1 MNAVKKMHQL
11 ANNNRYLAYTAGLVI
26 GLTLG
31 ALL

>member
-1 MNAVKKMHQL
+1 MNAIKQLHQL
-11 ANNNRYLAYTAGLVI
+11 ANNNRYLAYSAGLVI

>member
-1 MNAVKKMHQL
+1 MNAINKLHQL
-11 ANNNRYLAYTAGLVI
+11 ANNNRYLAYTAGLII